1 MTCVQPVAVR
11 FPGHLFRLQPHRLAY
26 PTRPL
31 SVPHLRL
38 RRNDRVVFWSGPTA
52 QSQSV
57 VGYERS
63 APAFGARIALRAEPV
78 RTIPPTWR
86 RPRRFEGLT
95 MLRRLAACVLVFVLM
110 AASPATGV
118 LAQDKETSFVAGGGQ
133 GRYAAAAPA
142 QLMGAF
148 DRAMAELDATSA
160 EASPEEVKAASFR
173 RRILELRLLMDLDAL
188 AYDGNRMK
196 GYRDTVDRV
205 YESVGVY
212 QDLAVIKKQL
222 DVEVSQDVVNGRR
235 AEMNDALWP
244 LRDQRMRGELRR
256 FFGAPLKAPRSGK
269 ALRTPRIWD
278 VAGALPTDNFDSTG
292 NAAVQDVRQPVLDM
306 IDVYDDVKDAFTA
319 YDYAQA
325 AGLDTGAIRAKVH
338 REFDKAQTLKASFV
352 DARVLDGL
360 EARLNGVRDGHRQG
374 RSR

>member
-1 MTCVQPVAVR
+1 
-11 FPGHLFRLQPHRLAY
+11 
-26 PTRPL
+26 
-31 SVPHLRL
+31 
-38 RRNDRVVFWSGPTA
+38 
-52 QSQSV
+52 
-57 VGYERS
+57 
-63 APAFGARIALRAEPV
+63 
-78 RTIPPTWR
+78 
-86 RPRRFEGLT
+86 

-142 QLMGAF
+142 QVMGAF

-292 NAAVQDVRQPVLDM
+292 NAAVLASGVVRALEGTDLGIDDIFDLGQQARFHTVRRMLRNVVVLAAMFPATAEAVQDVRQPVLDM